1 MRIGMICAW
10 NSNSGASIHAE
21 LVGRAWVEMGHE
33 LSVFS
38 FYPYSF
44 HGTALV
50 NEDESYVTRCFTTS
64 TADEVRFD
72 PRPLLAAQYEVFVV
86 QDHGMIPNDPL
97 GRIFHRIRRRA
108 KTVAVIHDGKLSED
122 PSFYQFPWDAIVAFD
137 DRYRSFLA
145 EAYRDEKI
153 VEISYP
159 AYPLVPGDM
168 SVARAKLGLPAE
180 RKIILLF
187 GPAAAYAVEAI
198 PALDDLC
205 QEDGDRMVLLVTQ
218 DEEALQGF
226 RAARDAGGLRIEI
239 REEAPGIQKLYDYL
253 YASDVLLFHKH
264 SAGHAVISSTV
275 FQCLGSACPIV
286 ALDSDYLYPFRRGE
300 VLIYRDLEG
309 LKAHVRDALSRGEG
323 YRRSRQAIERFLAK
337 NNAMEVAKRFIQLF
351 TSL

>member
-50 NEDESYVTRCFTTS
+50 NEDESYVTRCLTTS
-64 TADEVRFD
+64 TADAVRFD
-72 PRPLLAAQYEVFVV
+72 PRPLLTARYEILVV
-86 QDHGMIPNDPL
+86 QDHGMIPKDPL
-97 GRIFHRIRRRA
+97 GKIFHRISRRA

-145 EAYRDEKI
+145 EAYWDNKI
-153 VEISYP
+153 VEIPYP
-159 AYPLVPGDM
+159 SYPLVPGDM
-168 SVARAKLGLPAE
+168 SAARRKLGLPP
-180 RKIILLF
+180 KGNIVLLF
-187 GPAAAYAVEAI
+187 GPAAASAVEAI
-198 PALDDLC
+198 SALEDLC
-205 QEDGDRMVLLVTQ
+205 QEDGDRMVLLVTL
-218 DEEALQGF
+218 DEEALEGF

-239 REEAPGIQKLYDYL
+239 REEAPGIQRLYDYL
-253 YASDVLLFHKH
+253 YASDALLLHKH

-275 FQCLGSACPIV
+275 FQCLGSGCPIV
-286 ALDSDYLYPFRRGE
+286 ALDSNYLHPFREGE
-300 VLIYRDLEG
+300 ILIYDNLEG
-309 LKAHVRDALSRGEG
+309 LKTHVRDALSRGEG

>member
-97 GRIFHRIRRRA
+97 GKIFHRIRRRA

-145 EAYRDEKI
+145 EAYWDEKI

-159 AYPLVPGDM
+159 AYPLVPGEM

-180 RKIILLF
+180 RKIIFLF
-187 GPAAAYAVEAI
+187 GLAAASAVEAI
-198 PALDDLC
+198 PALEDLC
-205 QEDGDRMVLLVTQ
+205 QEDGDRLVLLVTQ
-218 DEEALQGF
+218 DEEALQAF
-226 RAARDAGGLRIEI
+226 RAARNAGGLRIEI
-239 REEAPGIQKLYDYL
+239 REEAPDIQKLYDYL
-253 YASDVLLFHKH
+253 YASDALLLHKH

-275 FQCLGSACPIV
+275 FQCLGSGCPIV
-286 ALDSDYLYPFRRGE
+286 ALDSNYVHPFRQGE

-309 LKAHVRDALSRGEG
+309 LKGRVRDALSKGEG
-323 YRRSRQAIERFLAK
+323 YRRSQQAVERFLAK
-337 NNAMEVAKRFIQLF
+337 NNGTEVARQFVELF
-351 TSL
+351 DSL

>member
-97 GRIFHRIRRRA
+97 GKIFHRIRKRA

-122 PSFYQFPWDAIVAFD
+122 PSFYQFPWDAVVAFD

-145 EAYRDEKI
+145 EAYWDEKI
-153 VEISYP
+153 VEVPYP

-168 SVARAKLGLPAE
+168 SVARARLGLPAE

-187 GPAAAYAVEAI
+187 GPAAASAVEAI
-198 PALDDLC
+198 PALNDLC
-205 QEDGDRMVLLVTQ
+205 QEDANRMILLVTE

-226 RAARDAGGLRIEI
+226 RAARNAGGLRIEI

-253 YASDVLLFHKH
+253 YASDALLLHKY

-275 FQCLGSACPIV
+275 FQCLGSGCPIV
-286 ALDSDYLYPFRRGE
+286 ALDSNYLYPFRQGE

-309 LKAHVRDALSRGEG
+309 LKAHLRDALSKGEG
-323 YRRSRQAIERFLAK
+323 FARSRQAVETFLAK
-337 NNAMEVAKRFIQLF
+337 NNATEVARRFIELF
-351 TSL
+351 GSL